1 MSLVRASK
9 LGIGMRTEN
18 RMERR
23 RRRRSSPGAPRA
35 LHCCAGDSGRYVVMH
50 RCWWRRAIAAVRAV
64 VLAAALP
71 QIRSSRKLEEGW
83 QGRAKPPGSSP
94 LTVADRPYS
103 NNGSGVPGSRPP
115 LNRCFFNDPPRP
127 PRLPNACTS
136 SHNPSPKLGWAA
148 FLFPLWNCFHLLIP
162 LIELI
167 PLFTN

>member
-1 MSLVRASK
+1 MLV
-9 LGIGMRTEN
+9 L
-18 RMERR
+18 
-23 RRRRSSPGAPRA
+23 
-35 LHCCAGDSGRYVVMH
+35 
-50 RCWWRRAIAAVRAV
+50 
-64 VLAAALP
+64 VLAALLLLP
-71 QIRSSRKLEEGW
+71 RSTIIVMATTATTRAMEGNCDCNNDDDGITIMDRKTIMVARCDGTILRTRNDLSRGGSWRKDGK
-83 QGRAKPPGSSP
+83 GAKPPGSSP

-127 PRLPNACTS
+127 PRLPDACTS